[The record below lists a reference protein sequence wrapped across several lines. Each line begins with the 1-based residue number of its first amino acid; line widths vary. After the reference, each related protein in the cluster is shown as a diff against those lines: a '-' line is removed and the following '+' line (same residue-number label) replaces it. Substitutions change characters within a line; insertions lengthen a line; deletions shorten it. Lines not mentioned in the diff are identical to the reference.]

1 MRLAR
6 ARVQNYRSVKDS
18 GWFDIEHDKTILVGP
33 NEAGKTALLRAIEHV
48 SPGPLVK
55 PFDSL
60 RDYPRSDYWRIQSG
74 EVDPANVPVVTA
86 EFKLSSDDRAAI
98 AEISPHFPEVG
109 FCRQVDLDNSA
120 SSWLTN
126 APPFLTV
133 GGLKDSLRPL
143 AAHVDRRVPPPAAPT
158 QGETTASAS
167 PSPTQQLNG
176 MLNGKQDQMVVA
188 VDFANELNEWL
199 DTKVA
204 PFVDWDQASE
214 TDRLASLRSELAIEV
229 ARDSVLERLHERMP
243 TLVYFS
249 TYTRVTPLL
258 HLQHLADAV
267 DVQAIDESDPYNFGN
282 RCLLDLLN
290 FSARELSEMGRSP
303 DPAVGDREAFET
315 YRVKLDQR
323 DAILNSASLRLTEQ
337 IRKVWDPEDTDERDY
352 TLRISADQQYLKV
365 SVMDSIGSSIELDQ
379 RSEGFQWLVSFFI
392 VFFAQTK
399 GDLHDAIL
407 LLDEPGLSLHGL
419 KQRAFRITLNSLS
432 EENQLAFTTHSPFL
446 VGPDELDSVRVVEM
460 EGREEG
466 TKVHTHEL
474 VTNPASLLPLQEALG
489 YDLAQNLFAQ
499 QRSLVLEGLTDY
511 WYLEALSGLL
521 GEAGLADLNEK
532 IAFVPAGSAGKVV
545 YFATIL
551 HAHQLKVA
559 ALLDSDAA
567 GENAAEQEVLVHKL
581 SQTGIL
587 RTKDS
592 YAGPVASPEIEDL
605 LRETLVEVG
614 RTECGWDVTAQAA
627 SQPTRAIL
635 DIFGAEIGS
644 DFSKYRLAK
653 AFLRW
658 SQSHTSS
665 DLTDTEQL
673 QWATLIGAINS
684 ALR

>member
-1 MRLAR
+1 MRLSR

-55 PFDSL
+55 PFDPL

-74 EVDPANVPVVTA
+74 EIDPANVPVVTT
-86 EFKLSSDDRAAI
+86 EFTLSPDDQAAI
-98 AEISPHFPEVG
+98 AEISPNFPDVG
-109 FCRQVDLDNSA
+109 FCRQINLDNAA
-120 SSWLTN
+120 SNWLTN
-126 APPFLTV
+126 APPFLTI
-133 GGLKDSLRPL
+133 GGLKDSLRAL
-143 AAHVDRRVPPPAAPT
+143 AAHVDSRIPPST
-158 QGETTASAS
+158 QGETRVLASS
-167 PSPTQQLNG
+167 SPTQQLNG
-176 MLNGKQDQMVVA
+176 MLNGRPDQQVVSF
-188 VDFANELNEWL
+188 DFAEEINEWL

-204 PFVDWDQASE
+204 PFVDWDQGSQ
-214 TDRLASLRSELAIEV
+214 TDRLASLRTELAIEV
-229 ARDSVLERLHERMP
+229 ARESILERLHERRP

-258 HLQHLADAV
+258 HLQHLADAL
-267 DVQAIDESDPYNFGN
+267 DAEAIDESDPYNFGN

-303 DPAVGDREAFET
+303 DPAAGNQEAFET

-323 DAILNSASLRLTEQ
+323 DAILNSASLRLTQQ
-337 IRKVWDPEDTDERDY
+337 IRNVWDPEDTDERDY

-365 SVMDSIGSSIELDQ
+365 SVMDSIGASIELDQ

-446 VGPDELDSVRVVEM
+446 VGPDELDLVRVVEM
-460 EGREEG
+460 AGREEG

-521 GEAGLADLNEK
+521 GVAGLAELSDK

-551 HAHQLKVA
+551 HAHHLKVA

-567 GENAAEQEVLVHKL
+567 GENAARQDVLVHKL

-592 YAGPVASPEIEDL
+592 YVGPVAAPEIEDL
-605 LRETLVEVG
+605 LRDTLIEVG
-614 RTECGWDVTAQAA
+614 RTECGWDVMVQAS
-627 SQPTRAIL
+627 SQPTRAIV
-635 DIFGAEIGS
+635 DIFEAEIGS

>member
-1 MRLAR
+1 MRISR

-55 PFDSL
+55 PFDPL

-74 EVDPANVPVVTA
+74 EIDPANVPVVTT
-86 EFKLSSDDRAAI
+86 EFTLSPDDQAAI
-98 AEISPHFPEVG
+98 AEISPNFPDVG
-109 FCRQVDLDNSA
+109 FCRQINLDNAA
-120 SSWLTN
+120 SNWLTN
-126 APPFLTV
+126 APPFLTI
-133 GGLKDSLRPL
+133 GGLKDSLRAL
-143 AAHVDRRVPPPAAPT
+143 AAHVDSRIPPST
-158 QGETTASAS
+158 QGETRVLASS
-167 PSPTQQLNG
+167 SPTQQLNG
-176 MLNGKQDQMVVA
+176 MLNGRPDQQVVSF
-188 VDFANELNEWL
+188 DFAEEINEWL

-204 PFVDWDQASE
+204 PFVDWDQGSQ
-214 TDRLASLRSELAIEV
+214 TDRLASLRTELAIEV
-229 ARDSVLERLHERMP
+229 AREAILERLHERRP

-258 HLQHLADAV
+258 HLQHLADAL
-267 DVQAIDESDPYNFGN
+267 DAEAIDESDPYNFGN

-303 DPAVGDREAFET
+303 DPAAGNQEAFET

-323 DAILNSASLRLTEQ
+323 DAILNSASLRLTQQ
-337 IRKVWDPEDTDERDY
+337 IRNVWDPEDTDERDY

-365 SVMDSIGSSIELDQ
+365 SVMDSIGASIELDQ

-446 VGPDELDSVRVVEM
+446 VGPDELDLVRVVEM
-460 EGREEG
+460 AGREEG

-521 GEAGLADLNEK
+521 GVAGLAELSDK

-551 HAHQLKVA
+551 HAHHLKVA

-567 GENAAEQEVLVHKL
+567 GENAARQDLLVHKL

-592 YAGPVASPEIEDL
+592 YVGPVAAPEIEDL
-605 LRETLVEVG
+605 LRDTLIEVG
-614 RTECGWDVTAQAA
+614 RTECGWDVTVQAS
-627 SQPTRAIL
+627 SQPTRAIV

-644 DFSKYRLAK
+644 DFSKYGLAK

>member
-1 MRLAR
+1 MRLAG

-18 GWFDIEHDKTILVGP
+18 GWFEIEHDKTILVGP

-60 RDYPRSDYWRIQSG
+60 RDYPRSEYWRIQSG

-86 EFKLSSDDRAAI
+86 EFTLSSDDRAAI
-98 AEISPHFPEVG
+98 AEISPHFPDVG
-109 FCRQVDLDNSA
+109 FCRRIDLDNAA

-126 APPFLTV
+126 APPPLTV
-133 GGLKDSLRPL
+133 SGLKDSLRAV
-143 AAHVDRRVPPPAAPT
+143 AAQVDGRVPPPP
-158 QGETTASAS
+158 QGETPAPNSL
-167 PSPTQQLNG
+167 PTQQLNG
-176 MLNGKQDQMVVA
+176 MLSGKPDQTVVTFE
-188 VDFANELNEWL
+188 FASELNEWL

-214 TDRLASLRSELAIEV
+214 TDRLASIRAKLAIEV
-229 ARDSVLERLHERMP
+229 ARESVLERLHERMP

-249 TYTRVTPLL
+249 TYTRVTPIL
-258 HLQHLADAV
+258 HLQHLADAL

-290 FSARELSEMGRSP
+290 FSARELSEMGSSP
-303 DPAVGDREAFET
+303 DPAAGDRDAFET

-323 DAILNSASLRLTEQ
+323 DAILNSASLQLTQQ

-352 TLRISADQQYLKV
+352 TLRISADQQYLKL

-392 VFFAQTK
+392 VFFAQTR

-460 EGREEG
+460 ADRDQG
-466 TKVHTHEL
+466 TKVHTYEL
-474 VTNPASLLPLQEALG
+474 VTNHASLLPLQEALG
-489 YDLAQNLFAQ
+489 YDLAQSLFAQ
-499 QRSLVLEGLTDY
+499 KRTLVLEGLTDY
-511 WYLEALSGLL
+511 SYVVALSGLL
-521 GEAGLADLNEK
+521 GEAGLADLNEE
-532 IAFVPAGSAGKVV
+532 IALVPAGSAGKVV

-551 HAHQLKVA
+551 HAHELKVA

-567 GENAAEQEVLVHKL
+567 GENAAEQEVLVHQL

-605 LRETLVEVG
+605 LRDTLIEVG
-614 RTECGWDVTAQAA
+614 RTERGWDVMAQAS
-627 SQPTRAIL
+627 SQPTRAIV
-635 DIFGAEIGS
+635 DIFKAEIGS
-644 DFSKYRLAK
+644 DFSKYGLAK

-673 QWATLIGAINS
+673 QWATLIGAING

>member
-1 MRLAR
+1 MRLSR

-55 PFDSL
+55 PFDPL

-74 EVDPANVPVVTA
+74 EIDPANVPVVTT
-86 EFKLSSDDRAAI
+86 EFTLSPDDQAAI
-98 AEISPHFPEVG
+98 AEISPNFPDVG
-109 FCRQVDLDNSA
+109 FCRQINLDNAA
-120 SSWLTN
+120 SNWLTN
-126 APPFLTV
+126 APPFLTI
-133 GGLKDSLRPL
+133 GGLKDSLRAL
-143 AAHVDRRVPPPAAPT
+143 AAHVDSRIPPST
-158 QGETTASAS
+158 QGETRVLASS
-167 PSPTQQLNG
+167 SPTQQLNG
-176 MLNGKQDQMVVA
+176 MLNGRPDQQVVSF
-188 VDFANELNEWL
+188 DFAEEINEWL

-204 PFVDWDQASE
+204 PFVDWDQGPQ
-214 TDRLASLRSELAIEV
+214 TDRLASIRAELAIEV
-229 ARDSVLERLHERMP
+229 AREAILERLHELRP

-258 HLQHLADAV
+258 HLQHLADAL
-267 DVQAIDESDPYNFGN
+267 DAEAIDESDPYNFGN

-303 DPAVGDREAFET
+303 DPAAGNQEAFET

-323 DAILNSASLRLTEQ
+323 DAILNSASLRLTQQ
-337 IRKVWDPEDTDERDY
+337 IRNVWDPEDTDERDY

-365 SVMDSIGSSIELDQ
+365 SVMDSIGASIELDQ

-446 VGPDELDSVRVVEM
+446 VGPDELDLVRVVEM
-460 EGREEG
+460 AGREEG

-521 GEAGLADLNEK
+521 GVAGLAELSDK

-551 HAHQLKVA
+551 HAHHLKVA

-567 GENAAEQEVLVHKL
+567 GENAARQDVLVHKL

-592 YAGPVASPEIEDL
+592 YVGPVAAPEIEDL
-605 LRETLVEVG
+605 LRDTLIEVG
-614 RTECGWDVTAQAA
+614 RTECGWDVMVQAS
-627 SQPTRAIL
+627 SQPTRAIV
-635 DIFGAEIGS
+635 DIFEAEIGS

>member
-60 RDYPRSDYWRIQSG
+60 RDYPRSEYWRIQSG

-86 EFKLSSDDRAAI
+86 EFELSPDDQEAI
-98 AEISPHFPEVG
+98 AEISPHFPDVG
-109 FCRQVDLDNSA
+109 LCRQIDLENTA

-126 APPFLTV
+126 APPLPTV
-133 GGLKDSLRPL
+133 GDLKDTLR
-143 AAHVDRRVPPPAAPT
+143 AFAVQVDRRIPPPT
-158 QGETTASAS
+158 QGEDAA
-167 PSPTQQLNG
+167 PANLLPTRRLND
-176 MLNGKQDQMVVA
+176 LLSGKSDQTVVTF
-188 VDFANELNEWL
+188 DFASELNEWL
-199 DTKVA
+199 DTRVA
-204 PFVDWDQASE
+204 PFVDWDQVTE
-214 TDRLASLRSELAIEV
+214 TDRLASMRAELAIEL
-229 ARDSVLERLHERMP
+229 ARGSVLELLHDRMP

-249 TYTRVTPLL
+249 TYTRVTPIL
-258 HLQHLADAV
+258 HLQHLADALE
-267 DVQAIDESDPYNFGN
+267 VQAIDESDPYNFGN

-290 FSARELSEMGRSP
+290 FSARELSEMGSSP
-303 DPAVGDREAFET
+303 DPAAGDRDAFET

-323 DAILNSASLRLTEQ
+323 DAILNSASLRLTQQ
-337 IRKVWDPEDTDERDY
+337 IRKVWDPDDTDERDY
-352 TLRISADQQYLKV
+352 TLRISADQQYLKL

-392 VFFAQTK
+392 VFFAQTR

-460 EGREEG
+460 ADREEG
-466 TKVHTHEL
+466 TKVHTYER

-499 QRSLVLEGLTDY
+499 ERSLVLEGLTDY
-511 WYLEALSGLL
+511 WYVQALSGLL
-521 GEAGLADLNEK
+521 GEAGMADLNEK

-551 HAHQLKVA
+551 HAHELKVA
-559 ALLDSDAA
+559 ALLDSDAV

-581 SQTGIL
+581 GQTGIL
-587 RTKDS
+587 RTKES

-605 LRETLVEVG
+605 LRDTLIEVG

-627 SQPTRAIL
+627 SQPTRGIV
-635 DIFGAEIGS
+635 DIFRTEIGS

-658 SQSHTSS
+658 SQSHTTS

>member
-1 MRLAR
+1 MRLSR

-18 GWFDIEHDKTILVGP
+18 EWFDIEHDKTILVGP

-48 SPGPLVK
+48 GPGPLVK
-55 PFDSL
+55 PFDPL

-74 EVDPANVPVVTA
+74 EIDPANVPVVTT
-86 EFKLSSDDRAAI
+86 EFTLSPDDQAAI
-98 AEISPHFPEVG
+98 AEISPSFPDVG
-109 FCRQVDLDNSA
+109 FCRQINLDNAA
-120 SSWLTN
+120 SNWLTN
-126 APPFLTV
+126 APPFLTI
-133 GGLKDSLRPL
+133 GGLKDSLRAL
-143 AAHVDRRVPPPAAPT
+143 AAHVDSRIPPST
-158 QGETTASAS
+158 QGETRVLASS
-167 PSPTQQLNG
+167 SPTQQLNG
-176 MLNGKQDQMVVA
+176 MLNGRPDQQVVSF
-188 VDFANELNEWL
+188 DFAEEINEWL

-204 PFVDWDQASE
+204 PFVDWDQGSQ
-214 TDRLASLRSELAIEV
+214 TDRLASIRAELAIEV
-229 ARDSVLERLHERMP
+229 AREAILERLHERRP

-258 HLQHLADAV
+258 HLQHLADAL
-267 DVQAIDESDPYNFGN
+267 DAEAIDESDPYNFGN

-303 DPAVGDREAFET
+303 DPAAGNQEAFET

-323 DAILNSASLRLTEQ
+323 DAILNSASLRLTQQ

-365 SVMDSIGSSIELDQ
+365 SVMDSIGASIELDQ

-446 VGPDELDSVRVVEM
+446 VGPDELDLVRVVEM
-460 EGREEG
+460 AGREEG

-521 GEAGLADLNEK
+521 GVAGLAELSDK

-551 HAHQLKVA
+551 HAHHLKVA

-567 GENAAEQEVLVHKL
+567 GENAARQDVLVHKL

-592 YAGPVASPEIEDL
+592 YVGPVAAPEIEDL
-605 LRETLVEVG
+605 LRDTLIEVG
-614 RTECGWDVTAQAA
+614 RTECGWDVMVQAS
-627 SQPTRAIL
+627 SQPTRAIV

>member
-1 MRLAR
+1 MRLSR

-55 PFDSL
+55 PFDPL

-74 EVDPANVPVVTA
+74 EIDPANVPVVTT
-86 EFKLSSDDRAAI
+86 EFTLSPDDQAAI
-98 AEISPHFPEVG
+98 AEISPNFPDVG
-109 FCRQVDLDNSA
+109 FCRQINLDNAA
-120 SSWLTN
+120 SNWLTN
-126 APPFLTV
+126 APPFLTI
-133 GGLKDSLRPL
+133 GGLKDSLRAL
-143 AAHVDRRVPPPAAPT
+143 AAHVDSRIPPST
-158 QGETTASAS
+158 QGETRVLASS
-167 PSPTQQLNG
+167 SPTQQLNG
-176 MLNGKQDQMVVA
+176 MLNGRPDQQVVSF
-188 VDFANELNEWL
+188 DFAEEINEWL

-204 PFVDWDQASE
+204 PFVDWDQGSQ
-214 TDRLASLRSELAIEV
+214 TDRLASLRTELAIEV
-229 ARDSVLERLHERMP
+229 ARESILERLHERRP

-258 HLQHLADAV
+258 HLQHLADAL
-267 DVQAIDESDPYNFGN
+267 DAEAIDESDPYNFGN

-303 DPAVGDREAFET
+303 DPAAGNQEAFET

-323 DAILNSASLRLTEQ
+323 DAILNSASLRLTQQ
-337 IRKVWDPEDTDERDY
+337 IRNVWDPEDTDERDY

-365 SVMDSIGSSIELDQ
+365 SVMDSIGASIELDQ

-419 KQRAFRITLNSLS
+419 KQRAFRNTLNSLS

-446 VGPDELDSVRVVEM
+446 VGPDELDLVRVVEM
-460 EGREEG
+460 AGREEG

-521 GEAGLADLNEK
+521 GVAGLAELSDK

-551 HAHQLKVA
+551 HAHHLKVA

-567 GENAAEQEVLVHKL
+567 GENAARQDVLVHKL

-592 YAGPVASPEIEDL
+592 YVGPVAAPEIEDL
-605 LRETLVEVG
+605 LRDTLIEVG
-614 RTECGWDVTAQAA
+614 RTECGWDVMVQAS
-627 SQPTRAIL
+627 SQPTRAIV
-635 DIFGAEIGS
+635 DIFEAEIGS

>member
-18 GWFDIEHDKTILVGP
+18 GWFEIDHDKTILVGP

-55 PFDSL
+55 PFDPL
-60 RDYPRSDYWRIQSG
+60 RDFPRSDYWRIQSG
-74 EVDPANVPVVTA
+74 EVDPASVPVVTA
-86 EFKLSSDDRAAI
+86 EFTLSPDDQSAI
-98 AEISPHFPEVG
+98 AEISPHFPDVG
-109 FCRQVDLDNSA
+109 FCRQINLDNA
-120 SSWLTN
+120 TSSWLTN
-126 APPFLTV
+126 APPLLSV
-133 GGLKDSLRPL
+133 GDLKDSLRAL
-143 AAHVDRRVPPPAAPT
+143 AAHVDSRIPSPATATGGETRVPV
-158 QGETTASAS
+158 S

-176 MLNGKQDQMVVA
+176 MLNGRPDQQVVS

-204 PFVDWDQASE
+204 PFVNWDQASQ
-214 TDRLASLRSELAIEV
+214 TDRLASLRSELAVEI
-229 ARDSVLERLHERMP
+229 ARDSILERLHERRP

-258 HLQHLADAV
+258 HLQHLADAL
-267 DVQAIDESDPYNFGN
+267 DAEAIDESDPYNFGN

-303 DPAVGDREAFET
+303 DPAAGDQEAFEG

-323 DAILNSASLRLTEQ
+323 DAILNSASLRLTQQ

-379 RSEGFQWLVSFFI
+379 RSEGFQWLVSFFV

-446 VGPDELDSVRVVEM
+446 VGPDELDLVRVVEM
-460 EGREEG
+460 ADRDEG
-466 TKVHTHEL
+466 TKVRTYEQ

-489 YDLAQNLFAQ
+489 YDLAQSLFAQ
-499 QRSLVLEGLTDY
+499 QGSLVLEELTDY
-511 WYLEALSGLL
+511 WYLEAVSGLL
-521 GEAGLADLNEK
+521 GVAGLAELSDK

-567 GENAAEQEVLVHKL
+567 GDNAAKQDVLVHKL
-581 SQTGIL
+581 GQTGIV

-592 YAGPVASPEIEDL
+592 YAGPVAAPEFEDL

-614 RTECGWDVTAQAA
+614 RTECGWDVMAQA
-627 SQPTRAIL
+627 SNQPTRAIGE
-635 DIFGAEIGS
+635 IFRAEIGT
-644 DFSKYRLAK
+644 DFSRYRLAK

-673 QWATLIGAINS
+673 QCATLIGAINS